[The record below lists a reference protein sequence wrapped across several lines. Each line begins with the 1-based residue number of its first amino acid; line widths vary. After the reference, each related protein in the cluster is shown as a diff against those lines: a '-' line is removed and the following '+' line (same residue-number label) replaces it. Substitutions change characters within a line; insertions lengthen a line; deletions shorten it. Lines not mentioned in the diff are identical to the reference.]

1 MPEQDL
7 HSTSPPA
14 DPRGDLIR
22 LRHGSL
28 KAVVSPRI
36 GRLVS
41 LQDFSGG
48 NVDDVIVPLRKWPAE
63 SRRWAKAGAYP
74 LIPYSNRIS
83 NGKLRHAGRSFN
95 VDPHPDA
102 WPHSLHGH
110 SHLLPWMAEAIG
122 QDRVTLRVD
131 SEPGNDWPWRLTAWQ
146 SFELS
151 PGTLR
156 VTLGIQNLDRKSFPA
171 GVGWHPYFAWAS
183 DYTIRH
189 DARWWWPFDE
199 EYLPTQERRSLKG
212 KDDPLQS
219 HRTAYLSE
227 WTHVDVDRGD
237 RRGLRLTADK
247 ILSHLVIHHVQDG
260 GYVCIEPV
268 SHLADGFN
276 LAESGLEGTG
286 IQVLEPGQVLTG
298 WVDLRLMPAHPKEAL
313 RTS

>member
-7 HSTSPPA
+7 HSTSPSA

>member
-7 HSTSPPA
+7 HSTSPSA

-146 SFELS
+146 SFEL
-151 PGTLR
+151 
-156 VTLGIQNLDRKSFPA
+156 
-171 GVGWHPYFAWAS
+171 
-183 DYTIRH
+183 
-189 DARWWWPFDE
+189 
-199 EYLPTQERRSLKG
+199 
-212 KDDPLQS
+212 
-219 HRTAYLSE
+219 
-227 WTHVDVDRGD
+227 
-237 RRGLRLTADK
+237 
-247 ILSHLVIHHVQDG
+247 
-260 GYVCIEPV
+260 
-268 SHLADGFN
+268 
-276 LAESGLEGTG
+276 
-286 IQVLEPGQVLTG
+286 
-298 WVDLRLMPAHPKEAL
+298 
-313 RTS
+313 